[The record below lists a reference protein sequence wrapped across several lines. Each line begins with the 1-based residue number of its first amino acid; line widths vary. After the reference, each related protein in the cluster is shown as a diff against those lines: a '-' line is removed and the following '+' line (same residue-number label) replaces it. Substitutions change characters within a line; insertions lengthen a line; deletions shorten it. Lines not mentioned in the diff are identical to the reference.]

1 MTYKHGYFKTQRNDK
16 AVKDSRHCNYQNEKS
31 SFRVKTKVKEIQAG
45 QMIKSTMIG
54 SHLKLTETKQKKNIR
69 LKLLGI
75 ESKSERAP
83 KTKTV

>member
-1 MTYKHGYFKTQRNDK
+1 MTRQWKTAGIAITKTRNPLLEWR
-16 AVKDSRHCNYQNEKS
+16 A
-31 SFRVKTKVKEIQAG
+31 KVKEIQAG

-54 SHLKLTETKQKKNIR
+54 SHLKLIETKQKKNIR

>member
-1 MTYKHGYFKTQRNDK
+1 
-16 AVKDSRHCNYQNEKS
+16 
-31 SFRVKTKVKEIQAG
+31 
-45 QMIKSTMIG
+45 MIKSTMIG
-54 SHLKLTETKQKKNIR
+54 SHLKLIETKQKKNIR